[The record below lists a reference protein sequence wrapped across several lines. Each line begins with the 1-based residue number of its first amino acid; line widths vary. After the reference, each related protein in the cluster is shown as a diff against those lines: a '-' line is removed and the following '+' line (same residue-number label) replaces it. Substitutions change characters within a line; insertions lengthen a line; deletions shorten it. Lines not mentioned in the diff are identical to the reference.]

1 MGWLVVTVGRLVG
14 WWSVCLQRP
23 AAVRV
28 RRARARGYTRQPGRG
43 QPAAAW
49 SSRAGTDLHQAAVLA
64 SHTLLQV
71 RLHGRRHA
79 GTTRVTRPRTL
90 SWLLLLLLFF
100 LPHAVK
106 IPGVKN

>member
-1 MGWLVVTVGRLVG
+1 MGWLVVTVGRLVD

-28 RRARARGYTRQPGRG
+28 RRARARGYTRQPGRSE
-43 QPAAAW
+43 PAAAW

-79 GTTRVTRPRTL
+79 GTRRHSSTNTVLAIAITVI
-90 SWLLLLLLFF
+90 F

-106 IPGVKN
+106 IPGVKD